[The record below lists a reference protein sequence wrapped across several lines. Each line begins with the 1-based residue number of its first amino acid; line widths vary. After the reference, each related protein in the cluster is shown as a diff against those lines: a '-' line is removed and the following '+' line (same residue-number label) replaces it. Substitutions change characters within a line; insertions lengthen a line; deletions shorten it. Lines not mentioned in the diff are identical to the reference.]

1 MRMITGPVGQLA
13 DGIGVRRIAGELMVM
28 RVAVVS
34 GGGTGIGKA
43 ITARLVAAGDHVVI
57 IGRRAGE
64 LQATAEELSAA
75 GPGKVSWQA
84 ADLSRPQE
92 VQRAAAGVNGTVDV
106 LVNNAGGVASRGM
119 PGDQLADVARAW
131 EADYQANVL
140 SAVMLTHALH
150 ARLSRPGGRVVNISS
165 IAALRGGGGS
175 YSAAKA
181 ALLGWTFDL
190 AADLGPAGITVN
202 VVVPGYTAGTEFF
215 GNTMT
220 GERDS
225 RLIAQTLVGRAGRPA
240 DVAGLVAY
248 LASPEASFVTGQVI
262 QVNGGA
268 LLGR

>member
-1 MRMITGPVGQLA
+1 MN
-13 DGIGVRRIAGELMVM
+13 

-43 ITARLVAAGDHVVI
+43 IASRFAAEGDHVVI
-57 IGRRAGE
+57 LGRRAGVLE
-64 LQATAEELSAA
+64 AAAAALSAA

-84 ADLSRPQE
+84 ADLTRPRDVE
-92 VQRAAAGVNGTVDV
+92 RAAAGVPGTVDV

-119 PGDQLADVARAW
+119 PGDQLAEVARAW
-131 EADYQANVL
+131 EADYRANVI
-140 SAVMLTHALH
+140 SAVMLTRALLP
-150 ARLSRPGGRVVNISS
+150 RLRRPGGRVVNISS

-181 ALLGWTFDL
+181 AVLGWTFDL

-215 GNTMT
+215 GDAMT
-220 GERDS
+220 EDRNR
-225 RLIAQTLVGRAGRPA
+225 RLVAQTLVGRAGRPA
-240 DVAGLVAY
+240 DVAGLVGY
-248 LASPEASFVTGQVI
+248 LASPEASFVTGQVL